1 MQKNSTNFFSKIFLL
16 LIIFGIWKIN
26 FAETNTD
33 WNWFGDFP
41 WIYNDKEQDWHYLK
55 AGSDG
60 QFYLYKNSEKTWYF
74 FESKTKNWSA
84 FTTKTKTDNSSKESN
99 EKSSTKK
106 TNLISNL
113 GTVQSMTLT
122 VEGVS
127 RDYQLYIP
135 TSYDGTKP
143 LPIVFNF
150 HGFGGTASDHMKT
163 ADMRTLAN
171 NEMFF
176 LVYPQGSLLGGYSHW
191 NAAMPGGDNK
201 STANDTGFF
210 EAMLTSIS
218 SSYKVD
224 PTRVYACGYSNG
236 GFFSYFLAGTKS
248 NLVAAIGSVSG
259 TMLEGNPDP
268 TNPTPVIS
276 IHGTSD
282 TVVPF
287 SGGNGYL
294 SNSDVLN
301 YWANKNGA
309 ITTPVITNLTS
320 GYVTVEKST
329 FLDSSEII
337 WVEGYKINGGDHVWF
352 DLDLNGFDTNQLIWN
367 FFSKHSLK
375 GPVSSE

>member
-1 MQKNSTNFFSKIFLL
+1 MVFGKLISQNLIQTGIGSEIFLGYTTTKNKIGIIL
-16 LIIFGIWKIN
+16 KPVQMDNFIFIKTPKKHGIFLKVRQRTGLLSHQRKKLIIPPKN
-26 FAETNTD
+26 PT
-33 WNWFGDFP
+33 
-41 WIYNDKEQDWHYLK
+41 KK
-55 AGSDG
+55 A
-60 QFYLYKNSEKTWYF
+60 
-74 FESKTKNWSA
+74 A
-84 FTTKTKTDNSSKESN
+84 P
-99 EKSSTKK
+99 KK
-106 TNLISNL
+106 TNPISNL
-113 GTVQSMTLT
+113 GTVQSLTLT

-224 PTRVYACGYSNG
+224 PTRVYACGFSNG

-259 TMLEGNPDP
+259 TMLDGNPDP

-309 ITTPVITNLTS
+309 ITAPVITNLTS
-320 GYVTVEKST
+320 GYMTVEKST
-329 FLDSSEII
+329 FLDSSDII

-352 DLDLNGFDTNQLIWN
+352 DLDLNGFDINQLIWN